1 MPHLL
6 VVEDDVAVRDLVAEI
21 AAEDGYTVAQAAD
34 VRQARIQID
43 RQKPDVMLLDMK
55 LPDGNGIEL
64 WKNTDLPNTQLV
76 FMTAHSSVD
85 SAIEALRCGAVDYL
99 LKPVSLRR
107 SRGRSEERRVGKECG
122 STGRSRWVPDH

>member
-1 MPHLL
+1 
-6 VVEDDVAVRDLVAEI
+6 
-21 AAEDGYTVAQAAD
+21 
-34 VRQARIQID
+34 
-43 RQKPDVMLLDMK
+43 MLLDMK

-85 SAIEALRCGAVDYL
+85 SAIAALRCGAVDYL

-107 SRGRSEERRVGKECG
+107 LQGVLGELKSLSQQQPAPGASDCFVKMIGCSRAMQLLCADRK
-122 STGRSRWVPDH
+122 STRLNSSH